1 MHRREIAPRRDWQ
14 RCVEDQGLAF
24 HTIDGDLYWDESAY
38 YEFTSMEID
47 LLESATNA
55 IQAMCLHAVQHVFDE
70 NRMCEF
76 QIPTVMQEWVRASW
90 DRDDPS
96 LYGRFDLVY
105 DGIRPPQLL
114 EYNADTPTSLLE
126 AGAIQWF
133 WLQDVNRRADQ
144 FNSIHEQLLQT
155 WAKFYE
161 NCNQPLYFT
170 SVENHEEDFGNVRY
184 LQDTAEQAGLRTVYV
199 PLEKIAFDL
208 DSQQFLDPSGSP
220 IGTLFKLY
228 PWEWMLQEEFGR
240 HLPVA
245 PTRWIEPPWKMLL
258 SNKSLLVV
266 MWELFPDSPYLLPAA
281 YTPMG
286 SSYVCKPCLSREGSN
301 VSIFH
306 GGTQIDGTSGPYVTG
321 PRVYQEYHE
330 LPVFSGNYPVIGSW
344 IVGGEAC
351 GLGVREDRSRI
362 THNMSRF
369 VPHLFF

>member
-1 MHRREIAPRRDWQ
+1 
-14 RCVEDQGLAF
+14 
-24 HTIDGDLYWDESAY
+24 
-38 YEFTSMEID
+38 
-47 LLESATNA
+47 
-55 IQAMCLHAVQHVFDE
+55 
-70 NRMCEF
+70 
-76 QIPTVMQEWVRASW
+76 
-90 DRDDPS
+90 
-96 LYGRFDLVY
+96 
-105 DGIRPPQLL
+105 
-114 EYNADTPTSLLE
+114 LLE

-161 NCNQPLYFT
+161 NYNQPLYFT

-199 PLEKIAFDL
+199 ALEKIAFDL